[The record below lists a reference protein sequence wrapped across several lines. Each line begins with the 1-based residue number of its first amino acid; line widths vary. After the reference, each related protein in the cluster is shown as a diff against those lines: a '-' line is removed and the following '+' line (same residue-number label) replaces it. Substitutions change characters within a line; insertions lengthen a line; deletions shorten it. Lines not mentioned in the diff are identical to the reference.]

1 MADSKPKKIN
11 KKCEDFEVQPVG
23 RRLKNIPSRKEQLP
37 DAPCQKKH
45 HLGRWR
51 WRTNCYDD
59 DDDDN
64 NDDDDGDKDDVYDNN
79 CADKDDTIGDKILFF
94 FIVNSSLH
102 FLFLFVGNDPKIEND
117 VTGDHN

>member
-1 MADSKPKKIN
+1 MELCLHFSHELKILRVSYFKEKDSD
-11 KKCEDFEVQPVG
+11 EG
-23 RRLKNIPSRKEQLP
+23 
-37 DAPCQKKH
+37 
-45 HLGRWR
+45 
-51 WRTNCYDD
+51 DD
-59 DDDDN
+59 DDDDDDGGDCN
-64 NDDDDGDKDDVYDNN
+64 DDDDDDGDDEDDENDDGDNDDEYDNN